1 VHHIATEGLGTLYGE
16 TDAGPVTF
24 GPVMAYV
31 WAVLAAIQ
39 PAFATVTDASD
50 PAIRALM
57 KTPATLADF
66 GIAVLIVYALRDRSG
81 WAAIACAAVLLHPV
95 IFDVSA
101 WWGQY
106 ESIFVLSGL
115 GATIAAANGRNG
127 LAASLVAV
135 SLMTKPQAI
144 PFVIP
149 FAAWF
154 YATGGFRELVRTAAI
169 GLGVIVVL
177 WLPFIP
183 NGGPAG
189 YLENVRGYSTGV
201 FAILSLNAWNPWWI
215 VQEIAAGGL
224 FVRDDIAVVGPIT
237 FRHIGYAV
245 TFLLSA
251 VIGIA
256 IIRDP
261 RPERLVV
268 GLAASVMTFFT
279 FMTQMHERYSYA
291 AVVMIL
297 LLFYE
302 RRIRGAWEVLG
313 FLVMLNLF
321 AAVPAGPEMQLAFP
335 GHGPLTILGS
345 IVLTGCTVYLVWL
358 AARPSPNAAVA
369 DLP

>member
-1 VHHIATEGLGTLYGE
+1 VS
-16 TDAGPVTF
+16 F
-24 GPVMAYV
+24 GPVMAYI
-31 WAVLAAIQ
+31 WSILALVQ

-57 KTPATLADF
+57 KTPPVIADF
-66 GIAVLIVYALRDRSG
+66 GLAVLVVYALRDRSG

-115 GATIAAANGRNG
+115 GATIAAVNGRNG
-127 LAASLVAV
+127 LAAALVAI

-154 YATGGFRELVRTAAI
+154 WATGGIRELARAAAI
-169 GLGVIVVL
+169 GLAVVVIL

-183 NGGPAG
+183 YGGPTD
-189 YLENVRGYSTGV
+189 YIQTIRDYSTGV
-201 FAILSLNAWNPWWI
+201 FAILSLHAWNPWWI
-215 VQEIAAGGL
+215 VQEVAAGGL
-224 FVRDDIAVVGPIT
+224 FVRDDIAVIGPIT
-237 FRHIGYAV
+237 FRQIGYAV
-245 TFLLSA
+245 TILLSA
-251 VIGIA
+251 AIGLA
-256 IIRDP
+256 IVRDP
-261 RPERLVV
+261 KPERLVI
-268 GLAASVMTFFT
+268 GLAASVMSFFT

-291 AVVMIL
+291 AVVLVL

-313 FLVMLNLF
+313 FVVMLNLF
-321 AAVPAGPEMQLAFP
+321 GAVPAGPEMQLAFP
-335 GHGPLTILGS
+335 GHGPLTVVGAMIL
-345 IVLTGCTVYLVWL
+345 TACTIYLVWQATSRRTSDETL
-358 AARPSPNAAVA
+358 RSDLVGAGPTRIATSPSG
-369 DLP
+369 DG